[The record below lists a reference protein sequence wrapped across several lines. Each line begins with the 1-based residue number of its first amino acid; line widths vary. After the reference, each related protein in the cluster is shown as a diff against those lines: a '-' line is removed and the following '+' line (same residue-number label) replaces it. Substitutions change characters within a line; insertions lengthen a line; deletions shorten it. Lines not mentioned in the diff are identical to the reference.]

1 VGFAHLLALLRE
13 RGHMQAILDR
23 LRAEFLEMP
32 GLRLTAEQVHRFCG
46 VEQKTCRAV
55 LDALVSEKF
64 LCTKSDGTYTR
75 LTEGDLL
82 GPRPANAD
90 PDRGRELHR
99 QAS

>member
-1 VGFAHLLALLRE
+1 
-13 RGHMQAILDR
+13 MQAILER

-32 GLRLTAEQVHRFCG
+32 GLRLTAQQVHRLCG

-64 LCTKSDGTYTR
+64 LCAKPDGTYAR
-75 LTEGDLL
+75 LTEGDFWR
-82 GPRPANAD
+82 PRPAKAD
-90 PDRGRELHR
+90 PDHGRQLHR